1 MNTKREAGFAAALLL
16 VLSLEKI
23 QRGDHSHSHHHHVLH
38 FIFTEEK
45 ETSVHYRLLDAISGS
60 AWQEPG
66 DNCDGGFGMGSPPV
80 SRLNLLQMLF
90 SRRHAGSKLQT
101 CNSAQTSFHCETGD
115 FSIASATLTKHPCS
129 LLYSAPSLWFY
140 STPKFAV
147 CLRFLQGKEQ
157 LHIRC
162 LASKAP

>member
-1 MNTKREAGFAAALLL
+1 MLLL
-16 VLSLEKI
+16 CFLSFPLRKPS
-23 QRGDHSHSHHHHVLH
+23 RGDHSHSHHHHVLH

-45 ETSVHYRLLDAISGS
+45 ETSVRYRLLDAISGS

-66 DNCDGGFGMGSPPV
+66 DNCAGGFGMESPPV

-101 CNSAQTSFHCETGD
+101 CNSAQTSFHCETRD
-115 FSIASATLTKHPCS
+115 FSIASATLTEYPRS
-129 LLYSAPSLWFY
+129 PLYSAPSLWFY

-147 CLRFLQGKEQ
+147 CLSFLQGQ
-157 LHIRC
+157 ATAARQML
-162 LASKAP
+162 SKQSSSSG